1 MRNTFLVAVAAAVLL
16 VGGSLWTREIQARP
30 GVVSMNGLHWH
41 PQLEIFVRGEKI
53 EIPQNIGLG
62 AVHRPVHTHED
73 PPIIHLEFSSI
84 VREEDIML
92 GAFFESWGRDMRSF
106 GENMRMT
113 VNGVDNTEYEGYIMK
128 DKDQITLH
136 YD

>member
-1 MRNTFLVAVAAAVLL
+1 MRNTFLVVGAAAVLL
-16 VGGSLWTREIQARP
+16 VGGSLWTREAQARP
-30 GVVSMNGLHWH
+30 GIVSTNGLHWH
-41 PQLEIFVRGEKI
+41 PQLEIYVRGEKI

-73 PPIIHLEFSSI
+73 PPIIHLEFGNI

-92 GAFFESWGRDMRSF
+92 GEFFESWGRDMRSF

-113 VNGVDNTEYEGYIMK
+113 VNGVDNTEYERYLMR
-128 DKDQITLH
+128 DKDIITLH